1 MHTNTTGR
9 ELSFPAR
16 FCCYPHGLIPDGL
29 SAHYRDFH
37 GSPFLLTQALTDRHP
52 SREKRS

>member
-1 MHTNTTGR
+1 MYKNTTGR